1 MELHGRSGRRSHRRL
16 RWQPG
21 FLRGLGALDFAGGT
35 VVHISAGVSALVCAL
50 VLGKRLGFGQ
60 ERLEPHDATMV
71 VLGAGLLWFGWFGF
85 NAGSALAAGS
95 LSTSAFVVTQLAT
108 AMASVTWMTVS
119 WLHKGSPSVLG
130 AAAGAVA
137 GLVAITPASGYVAP
151 AGALLIGLGAGV
163 ICYAAVTW
171 IKHAVGVDDALDVW
185 GVHGVGG
192 IWGAVAT
199 GIFATTAV
207 NAAGP
212 NGLLY
217 GNPSQLL
224 YQLVAVLVSAVYA
237 GAATW
242 VILKL
247 LDVTIGLRVPR
258 EQELAGLDA
267 SIHGEPAYA
276 VEIYIRGEVLGD
288 RAITATAQ
296 DEREDVAQLG
306 TGWRAGREGRVG
318 RQSTAPIVR
327 CPPSPPPT
335 PQRVHLHCRDLLE
348 ITAW

>member
-1 MELHGRSGRRSHRRL
+1 
-16 RWQPG
+16 
-21 FLRGLGALDFAGGT
+21 
-35 VVHISAGVSALVCAL
+35 
-50 VLGKRLGFGQ
+50 
-60 ERLEPHDATMV
+60 MV
-71 VLGAGLLWFGWFGF
+71 GLGAGLLWFGWFGF
-85 NAGSALAAGS
+85 NAGSAVAAGS
-95 LSTSAFVVTQLAT
+95 LAASAFVVTHLAT

-137 GLVAITPASGYVAP
+137 GLVAITPASGFVAP
-151 AGALLIGLGAGV
+151 SGAILIGLGAGV
-163 ICYAAVTW
+163 ICYFSVVW
-171 IKHAVGVDDALDVW
+171 IKHVAGVDDALDAW

-192 IWGAVAT
+192 TWGAIAT

-217 GNPSQLL
+217 GNPSQVLI
-224 YQLVAVLVSAVYA
+224 QTAAVVISWVYA

-276 VEIYIRGEVLGD
+276 VEI
-288 RAITATAQ
+288 
-296 DEREDVAQLG
+296 
-306 TGWRAGREGRVG
+306 
-318 RQSTAPIVR
+318 
-327 CPPSPPPT
+327 
-335 PQRVHLHCRDLLE
+335 
-348 ITAW
+348 